1 MNLKL
6 TAALQTAGIL
16 VVTSTIAVGIQ
27 LLFTTLTAKELTN
40 LLAIGSITFLIYCMY
55 QVVLSRLEYE
65 QKVEEIAQK

>member
-6 TAALQTAGIL
+6 KAALQTVGIL
-16 VVTSTIAVGIQ
+16 VVTSTIAVGVQ

-40 LLAIGSITFLIYCMY
+40 LLAIGSITFLVYCMY

-65 QKVEEIAQK
+65 QKVDELVKK

>member
-6 TAALQTAGIL
+6 KAALQTAGVL

-40 LLAIGSITFLIYCMY
+40 ILAVGSITFLIYCMY

-65 QKVEEIAQK
+65 QKVEEIAKK

>member
-1 MNLKL
+1 MNIKIKAL
-6 TAALQTAGIL
+6 LQTAGIL

>member
-6 TAALQTAGIL
+6 KAALQTAGIL

-65 QKVEEIAQK
+65 QKVDEITQK

>member
-6 TAALQTAGIL
+6 KAALQTAGIL

-65 QKVEEIAQK
+65 QKVEEISQK

>member
-6 TAALQTAGIL
+6 KAALQTAGIL

-40 LLAIGSITFLIYCMY
+40 ILAVGSITFLIYCMY

-65 QKVEEIAQK
+65 QKVEEIAKK

>member
-6 TAALQTAGIL
+6 KALLQTAGIL
-16 VVTSTIAVGIQ
+16 VVTSTIAVGVQ

-40 LLAIGSITFLIYCMY
+40 ILAVGSITFLIYCMY

-65 QKVEEIAQK
+65 QKVEEITQK

>member
-6 TAALQTAGIL
+6 KALLQTAGIL

-40 LLAIGSITFLIYCMY
+40 ILAVGSITFLIYCMY

-65 QKVEEIAQK
+65 QKVDEIAKK

>member
-6 TAALQTAGIL
+6 KAALQTVGIL
-16 VVTSTIAVGIQ
+16 VVTTTIAVGIQ

-65 QKVEEIAQK
+65 QKVDEIANK

>member
-6 TAALQTAGIL
+6 KALLQTAGIL

-40 LLAIGSITFLIYCMY
+40 ILAVGSITFLIYCMY

>member
-6 TAALQTAGIL
+6 KALLQTAGIL

-65 QKVEEIAQK
+65 QKVDEIANK

>member
-6 TAALQTAGIL
+6 KALLQTAGIL

-40 LLAIGSITFLIYCMY
+40 ILAVGSITFLIYCMY

-65 QKVEEIAQK
+65 QKVEEITQK

>member
-6 TAALQTAGIL
+6 KAALQTAGIL

-65 QKVEEIAQK
+65 QKVDEIAKK

>member
-6 TAALQTAGIL
+6 KAALQTAGIL
-16 VVTSTIAVGIQ
+16 VVTTTIAVGIQ

-65 QKVEEIAQK
+65 QKVDEIAKK

>member
-6 TAALQTAGIL
+6 KAALQTVGIL
-16 VVTSTIAVGIQ
+16 VVTSTIAVGVQ

-65 QKVEEIAQK
+65 QKVDEIANK